1 MIWVSKNRTS
11 GLEDDFAAA
20 RAGAPAA

>member
-20 RAGAPAA
+20 KVGASAP